1 MYYNPF
7 SLEGKTILVTGA
19 SSGIGRATAI
29 ECSRMGAKVI
39 ITARN
44 KERLQETLSVM
55 EGDGHRLVAMDLSQ
69 TKNIEKLVSEIDT
82 LDGLVNN
89 AGIADYLPLQFIE
102 PNRLGRILTINT
114 ETPMILTATLVKERK
129 LNKNAAIV
137 FTSSVGGNIVA
148 SLGGSMYAAT
158 KGAVSGFVK
167 AAALELAK
175 RKIRVNAVLPGMI
188 DTNIMGS
195 EITEEQLA
203 EDAKKYPLKRY
214 GKPEEVAYAM
224 VYLLSDAASFVTG
237 ASLVV
242 DGGYT
247 IQLFFMLKEKIMMD
261 IKDFVNNM
269 AEQFY
274 DTDAS
279 EFTPDTEFKA
289 LEEWESLTALTV
301 IAMIDKEYGVTVS
314 GKDIREAET
323 IEDLFNRVQE
333 LKG

>member
-1 MYYNPF
+1 MYNPF

-44 KERLQETLSVM
+44 EARLQETLAAM
-55 EGDGHRLVAMDLSQ
+55 EGEGHQLIAMDLAQ
-69 TKNIEKLVSEIDT
+69 PENVAKLASEVEA

-89 AGIADYLPLQFIE
+89 AGMADILPIEFIE
-102 PNRLGRILTINT
+102 PDRLGRILAINT
-114 ETPMILTATLVKERK
+114 EAPILLTSALTKERK
-129 LNKNAAIV
+129 LKKNASVV

-148 SLGGSMYAAT
+148 HLGNSMYGAS
-158 KGAVSGFVK
+158 KGAVSGFVR

-214 GKPEEVAYAM
+214 GKPEEVAHAM

-247 IQLFFMLKEKIMMD
+247 IQ
-261 IKDFVNNM
+261 
-269 AEQFY
+269 
-274 DTDAS
+274 
-279 EFTPDTEFKA
+279 
-289 LEEWESLTALTV
+289 
-301 IAMIDKEYGVTVS
+301 
-314 GKDIREAET
+314 
-323 IEDLFNRVQE
+323 
-333 LKG
+333 

>member
-1 MYYNPF
+1 MHNPF
-7 SLEGKTILVTGA
+7 SLEGKTILITGA

-44 KERLQETLSVM
+44 KERLQETLSAM
-55 EGDGHRLVAMDLSQ
+55 EGEGHRFVVADLS
-69 TKNIEKLVSEIDT
+69 KAENIAALVVGLEP

-89 AGIADYLPLQFIE
+89 AGMTDILPIEFIDTD
-102 PNRLGRILTINT
+102 RLSRILAINT
-114 ETPMILTATLVKERK
+114 EAPILLTSALAKERK
-129 LNKNAAIV
+129 LKKNASVV

-148 SLGGSMYAAT
+148 PLGNSMYGAS
-158 KGAVSGFVK
+158 KGAVSGFVR

-188 DTNIMGS
+188 DTNIMGN
-195 EITEEQLA
+195 EITEEQLD

-247 IQLFFMLKEKIMMD
+247 IQ
-261 IKDFVNNM
+261 
-269 AEQFY
+269 
-274 DTDAS
+274 
-279 EFTPDTEFKA
+279 
-289 LEEWESLTALTV
+289 
-301 IAMIDKEYGVTVS
+301 
-314 GKDIREAET
+314 
-323 IEDLFNRVQE
+323 
-333 LKG
+333 

>member
-1 MYYNPF
+1 MHNSF
-7 SLEGKTILVTGA
+7 SLEGKTILITGA

-44 KERLQETLSVM
+44 KERLQETLSAM
-55 EGDGHRLVAMDLSQ
+55 EGEGHRFVVADLS
-69 TKNIEKLVSEIDT
+69 KAENIAALVVGLEP

-89 AGIADYLPLQFIE
+89 AGMTDILPIEFIDTD
-102 PNRLGRILTINT
+102 RLSRILAINT
-114 ETPMILTATLVKERK
+114 EAPILLTSALAKERK
-129 LNKNAAIV
+129 LKKNASVV

-148 SLGGSMYAAT
+148 PLGNSMYGAS
-158 KGAVSGFVK
+158 KGAVSGFVR

-188 DTNIMGS
+188 DTNIMGN
-195 EITEEQLA
+195 EITEEQLD

-247 IQLFFMLKEKIMMD
+247 IQ
-261 IKDFVNNM
+261 
-269 AEQFY
+269 
-274 DTDAS
+274 
-279 EFTPDTEFKA
+279 
-289 LEEWESLTALTV
+289 
-301 IAMIDKEYGVTVS
+301 
-314 GKDIREAET
+314 
-323 IEDLFNRVQE
+323 
-333 LKG
+333 

>member
-1 MYYNPF
+1 MYNPF

-188 DTNIMGS
+188 DTNIIGS

-247 IQLFFMLKEKIMMD
+247 IQ
-261 IKDFVNNM
+261 
-269 AEQFY
+269 
-274 DTDAS
+274 
-279 EFTPDTEFKA
+279 
-289 LEEWESLTALTV
+289 
-301 IAMIDKEYGVTVS
+301 
-314 GKDIREAET
+314 
-323 IEDLFNRVQE
+323 
-333 LKG
+333 